1 MNRIDRYHFDEHDD
15 QLFEVKPA
23 YLFIVRIC
31 RKYSEGV
38 SEWLVSNT
46 KWDLVQIYHGENTGA
61 DPAGGAPGARPP

>member
-38 SEWLVSNT
+38 SE
-46 KWDLVQIYHGENTGA
+46 
-61 DPAGGAPGARPP
+61 